1 MGPAEALRRISTAL
15 SVLVGLTY
23 LAFTAY
29 SLAGGP
35 DLPGFLLAENVVY
48 GALLLLLP
56 VLLGPRGLCLVA
68 VVAAF
73 SSGRVSRSL
82 VSPSGEIMPTAG
94 DHLGIFAA
102 LIALSLSSLAFCLS
116 RKA

>member
-1 MGPAEALRRISTAL
+1 MSPVEALKRISLAL

-23 LAFTAY
+23 LVFTAY

-48 GALLLLLP
+48 GALLLSLP
-56 VLLGPRGLCLVA
+56 VLLGSRGLCLVA

-82 VSPSGEIMPTAG
+82 VSPSGEVLPTAG
-94 DHLGIFAA
+94 DHVGIFAA
-102 LIALSLSSLAFCLS
+102 LLALSVASLAFCLA